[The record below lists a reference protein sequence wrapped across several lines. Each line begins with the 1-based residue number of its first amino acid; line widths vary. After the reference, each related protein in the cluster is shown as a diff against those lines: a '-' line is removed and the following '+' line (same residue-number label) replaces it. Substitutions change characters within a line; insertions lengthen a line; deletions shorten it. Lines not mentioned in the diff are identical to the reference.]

1 MVNQGDLIGQLDP
14 AYFIAA
20 RSSAAERLDLAFW
33 RDLQIYSPVAG
44 PFIPLR
50 QVVSGFATV
59 IEDPIMMRRNRQSTI
74 TVHANPTEGLAA
86 TLFGRVRPKIE
97 AIPLPLGYSMEWG
110 GEYENSRD
118 AQAALAGKLPI
129 FLWVIVDA
137 DCGAG
142 ALRFNFPVQAGVRR

>member
-1 MVNQGDLIGQLDP
+1 
-14 AYFIAA
+14 
-20 RSSAAERLDLAFW
+20 
-33 RDLQIYSPVAG
+33 
-44 PFIPLR
+44 
-50 QVVSGFATV
+50 
-59 IEDPIMMRRNRQSTI
+59 
-74 TVHANPTEGLAA
+74 
-86 TLFGRVRPKIE
+86 
-97 AIPLPLGYSMEWG
+97 MEWG